1 MIMLM
6 YWAVDCL
13 IEGKIFSF
21 TSQLPDLIKFL
32 KITKIPFWLKQ
43 LHFATILSKAL
54 GKSFANGG
62 LQV

>member
-6 YWAVDCL
+6 YGAVDCL

-54 GKSFANGG
+54 GK
-62 LQV
+62 